1 MILEGIHDRGM
12 PNPSSM
18 VPPSDVA
25 LGRLIACLL
34 EEKLGIRVMLGRTK
48 NLDANVRRVVVQEK
62 PAGDREDYV

>member
-12 PNPSSM
+12 PNPSCM

-34 EEKLGIRVMLGRTK
+34 EEKLGIRVMLGRT
-48 NLDANVRRVVVQEK
+48 
-62 PAGDREDYV
+62 